1 MRACVRACLC
11 LRVFERVCLSAS
23 ERAGDRACVRT
34 RMRVRASVLVYL
46 GLAFPRS
53 LSGCVPED
61 VSERGTPCSQ
71 AIHWVSPAEVAP
83 PQPEETECT
92 HVCACLMLPNAWIS
106 KGCPDLRMSRGGY
119 CHGISS
125 TGVFAAGMPGV

>member
-46 GLAFPRS
+46 WASRS
-53 LSGCVPED
+53 LALSRD
-61 VSERGTPCSQ
+61 VCPRTCLNWLNWLYLRLYSLL
-71 AIHWVSPAEVAP
+71 P
-83 PQPEETECT
+83 PN
-92 HVCACLMLPNAWIS
+92 L
-106 KGCPDLRMSRGGY
+106 Y
-119 CHGISS
+119 
-125 TGVFAAGMPGV
+125 

>member
-46 GLAFPRS
+46 WASRS
-53 LSGCVPED
+53 LALSRD
-61 VSERGTPCSQ
+61 VCPSTPCSQ
-71 AIHWVSPAEVAP
+71 AIYWVSPAEVAP

-106 KGCPDLRMSRGGY
+106 KGCPDLRTSRGGY